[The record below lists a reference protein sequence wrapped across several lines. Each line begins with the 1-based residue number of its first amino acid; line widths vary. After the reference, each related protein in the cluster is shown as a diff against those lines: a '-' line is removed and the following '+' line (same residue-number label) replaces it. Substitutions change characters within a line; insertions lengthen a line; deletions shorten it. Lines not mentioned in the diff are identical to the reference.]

1 MPLPQWETQIGWGAP
16 KLPVKKKPTPK
27 PELPDLSPMD
37 VIASIYSTPYD
48 SELDARIAELSGM
61 IDKGADYSQ
70 VPSWSQQDIGK
81 FAAEY
86 AQNQADLA
94 AQPYKQL
101 QKDVKELYAFSGE
114 MAGNF
119 GKAVASFFS
128 GGAVTEAAAQQ
139 HATETYGSK
148 YAIAAAVDAIGT
160 KLMNQISGGLTE
172 RQLALAEKVAD
183 IYAQRPDLE
192 REARDY
198 LVDTVKN
205 AREAADVSFQDR
217 VQMMGV
223 LINTLKNARDTL
235 VAERSDAWTK
245 AQQQEDIPQFITFND
260 GVYRWDSGRQKLVKV
275 LSSAP
280 GQSETDM
287 GLLMS
292 LTEEADKR
300 YAAALASGK
309 KPQQALKEMQ
319 TWLRNQAKPT
329 GDKNLLAWASK
340 YKPTYS
346 PEAPAGVDQGV
357 VADWVNGANAAYQQ
371 RLAETNNNTKDA
383 LARAKGYLRYIAISQ
398 TPEARSRYGELV
410 SSGMNPEQAMKKVQA
425 EFPEINAIVSG
436 FTPSVTTLVEE
447 PAKPPKVEIRTVPGA
462 IMVFEDGKLV
472 RKYPTPAKATEQES
486 KTFGDIVDQINKDAL
501 ERRPDAP
508 TNFAGESA
516 GYTNKEAKMLYSML
530 LAQWQGKL
538 LGIGVSRAQIS
549 RILKDA
555 VVSAIGIRPKFP
567 PKKPKPKPVSDVT
580 KAARDDTGFVE
591 PPFYMP

>member
-223 LINTLKNARDTL
+223 LINTLKEARASMVEENEKKWALANPETDEPAAQNLRWIKQGNDSVGVNPVTGKEVIRYKGFANSKAAQYISPSQLTSLQQLVSKEYWATLAAWQNGEVEKKPTNKQAQAALYTELLKRGVPEKQAASIAKGFAPLISARPQPDGEGDKYGPLWVKNGIIYQTNKTTGEVKQKGTLPKPTNA
-235 VAERSDAWTK
+235 AAPQTK
-245 AQQQEDIPQFITFND
+245 EVTVDGRTITFQ
-260 GVYRWDSGRQKLVKV
+260 WDPKKGAWVKAPGLPVGTKSSGT
-275 LSSAP
+275 SSA
-280 GQSETDM
+280 
-287 GLLMS
+287 
-292 LTEEADKR
+292 
-300 YAAALASGK
+300 
-309 KPQQALKEMQ
+309 
-319 TWLRNQAKPT
+319 T
-329 GDKNLLAWASK
+329 GSKSTPEDWPVYNDKNKTIKPKFEDQLIKEAELHLQNGNSVASVRAILLQR
-340 YKPTYS
+340 YQGRMQR
-346 PEAPAGVDQGV
+346 AG
-357 VADWVNGANAAYQQ
+357 W
-371 RLAETNNNTKDA
+371 
-383 LARAKGYLRYIAISQ
+383 
-398 TPEARSRYGELV
+398 PRSRFSPYLWQLV
-410 SSGMNPEQAMKKVQA
+410 MGVKAGAARVRPGSAPE
-425 EFPEINAIVSG
+425 E
-436 FTPSVTTLVEE
+436 
-447 PAKPPKVEIRTVPGA
+447 
-462 IMVFEDGKLV
+462 
-472 RKYPTPAKATEQES
+472 EQE
-486 KTFGDIVDQINKDAL
+486 
-501 ERRPDAP
+501 
-508 TNFAGESA
+508 
-516 GYTNKEAKMLYSML
+516 
-530 LAQWQGKL
+530 
-538 LGIGVSRAQIS
+538 
-549 RILKDA
+549 
-555 VVSAIGIRPKFP
+555 
-567 PKKPKPKPVSDVT
+567 
-580 KAARDDTGFVE
+580 
-591 PPFYMP
+591 